1 MIERRSSRVLVVD
14 DDSMTRELLQLL
26 LTRHGYVA
34 ELAESGEA
42 ALLIL
47 GDKEAQ
53 PDAVLTDLQ
62 MPGITGKPLADKIRS
77 MCGDNL
83 RVIAMSGSEAGKAA
97 LDGFDGF
104 LRKPFS
110 MDALDRLL
118 EREGIPLSS
127 RMQPEADRAPILNQK
142 IYEQLLGSMGE
153 KKTAELYAL
162 CLEDGRRRIAAIR
175 QEAAHG
181 NDEICRKQAH
191 AIKGSCKMV
200 GAIEMANLAE
210 YIEVH
215 GVTTTLMD
223 TLDELLRACGRLEC
237 IVSKRRSTQHD
248 GTAEETARRSHA

>member
-1 MIERRSSRVLVVD
+1 MIEGRPSRVLVVD

-42 ALLIL
+42 ALVIL
-47 GDKEAQ
+47 ADKENQ
-53 PDAVLTDLQ
+53 PDAVLADLQ
-62 MPGITGKPLADKIRS
+62 MPGITGSLLADKVRS

-97 LDGFDGF
+97 LDGYDGF

-110 MDALDRLL
+110 MDALDCLL
-118 EREGIPLSS
+118 AGEAPFSS
-127 RMQPEADRAPILNQK
+127 RERSESNRAPILNQK

-223 TLDELLRACGRLEC
+223 TLDELLRACGGLERML
-237 IVSKRRSTQHD
+237 SQHRSTQHD
-248 GTAEETARRSHA
+248 SAAEETARRSHA

>member
-1 MIERRSSRVLVVD
+1 MVD

-62 MPGITGKPLADKIRS
+62 MPGITGKPLADKMRS

-118 EREGIPLSS
+118 EREAIPLPRECNRKQTAPRSS
-127 RMQPEADRAPILNQK
+127 IRRSMNSSLAPWARRRPQSFMRCAWK
-142 IYEQLLGSMGE
+142 MGG
-153 KKTAELYAL
+153 AAL
-162 CLEDGRRRIAAIR
+162 PQYGRRRLMETMKSAENR
-175 QEAAHG
+175 HMLLKEAA
-181 NDEICRKQAH
+181 KW
-191 AIKGSCKMV
+191 
-200 GAIEMANLAE
+200 LA
-210 YIEVH
+210 
-215 GVTTTLMD
+215 
-223 TLDELLRACGRLEC
+223 R
-237 IVSKRRSTQHD
+237 
-248 GTAEETARRSHA
+248 

>member
-1 MIERRSSRVLVVD
+1 MIEGRPSRVLVVD

-47 GDKEAQ
+47 EDKGTQ
-53 PDAVLTDLQ
+53 PDVVLTDLQ
-62 MPGITGKPLADKIRS
+62 MPGITGRLLADKVRS
-77 MCGDNL
+77 MCGYNL
-83 RVIAMSGSEAGKAA
+83 RVIAMSGSEADKAA

-118 EREGIPLSS
+118 AGEALLSPRERPESNRVPL
-127 RMQPEADRAPILNQK
+127 LNQK

-153 KKTAELYAL
+153 RKTAELYAL
-162 CLEDGRRRIAAIR
+162 CLEDGRRRIATIR
-175 QEAAHG
+175 QAAADG
-181 NDEICRKQAH
+181 NDAICRKQAH
-191 AIKGSCKMV
+191 AIKGSCSMV
-200 GAIEMANLAE
+200 GAMEMANLAE

-215 GVTTTLMD
+215 GVMTTLMD
-223 TLDELLRACGRLEC
+223 TLDELLRACGRLERT
-237 IVSKRRSTQHD
+237 VSERKSTQHD